1 MLYFLCL
8 RSWPGLCGLSRSHCS
23 DANFASLGYS
33 VLFHAA
39 YFGPGQ
45 SGRITFSKSKFLFL
59 MLKICFE
66 LIEGNTGM
74 KRKEKNIYKIFK
86 FLHCSNAVKSRIN
99 LPKYLFC

>member
-23 DANFASLGYS
+23 DASFASLGYS

-39 YFGPGQ
+39 YFRPGQ

-59 MLKICFE
+59 MFKICFE
-66 LIEGNTGM
+66 LIEGNTGI
-74 KRKEKNIYKIFK
+74 KRKEKNIYKILSFYTVVM
-86 FLHCSNAVKSRIN
+86 LLKSRIN